1 MSSAFLALIWW
12 VVPAVGLGGALL
24 YVLWVTKFE
33 GKFAQE
39 TQRSVGQ
46 FQRFQDSLRDSQ
58 ARDVATDSA
67 QDKLEPINSMQ
78 PPLPVRGEVQFIKP
92 DATSDSLDDN
102 PFLKKP

>member
-1 MSSAFLALIWW
+1 MSSAASALIWW
-12 VVPAVGLGGALL
+12 IVPAIGLIGGLT
-24 YVLWVTKFE
+24 YVLWISKFQ
-33 GKFAQE
+33 GKYQQG
-39 TQRSVGQ
+39 TQRSVSQ

-78 PPLPVRGEVQFIKP
+78 PPLPVRGEVKFIKP

>member
-12 VVPAVGLGGALL
+12 VVPALGLSGALL

-33 GKFAQE
+33 GKFQQE

-58 ARDVATDSA
+58 ARDFAAEATQSQMTPTNGA
-67 QDKLEPINSMQ
+67 GVENNQTH
-78 PPLPVRGEVQFIKP
+78 VIKP
-92 DATSDSLDDN
+92 DPASDSLDDN
-102 PFLKKP
+102 PFLKKS